1 MADVFKSSLTAPTVL
16 DRLVGWVS
24 PRAGLQRFNARQML
38 TRAYAAALP
47 GDGWRP
53 KRAGAS
59 ANAEHAA
66 SASILRAK
74 SRSLIE
80 NVDYIAAGMSARV
93 AHIVGTGIVPTW
105 RGRDGEALDRLWK
118 RWVKVADADG
128 VRDLYGIQAAAVR
141 AMDADGEVMIRI
153 RARLPSD
160 GLPVP
165 MQLQLIEVDRLD
177 TSKSAASGS
186 NTIIQGIE
194 YDPLGRVVA
203 YHIWNQHP
211 GDIGPLRA
219 RGMQSTRVVAEEII
233 HLFNPGRPG
242 QGRGFPRL
250 SPVINRAR
258 DLQLLEDAE
267 LARKNLE
274 GRLSVLASGDI
285 AGMADGGQFG
295 TPGDGKAPAGSLGE
309 LASGGITQIPA
320 GMNLTVVEP
329 KAAPGFVDYCKYN
342 IHLVCSGAGFTYEQ
356 ATGDMSE
363 VNFSSARVRML
374 DFRREIE
381 QMQWLT
387 VVPMLCDRI
396 CQEFVAY
403 AYLAGLLPARL
414 DWTVEHTTP
423 KWDYI
428 NPSQDIRADLD
439 EIAGGLSSFSEKL
452 RRRGYDP
459 KVVFDELESDIK
471 DLQSRGIWDSLVML
485 LKGKEMVA
493 DAQGDGGN
501 KPSP

>member
-1 MADVFKSSLTAPTVL
+1 MAQELLALRSAPTVL
-16 DRLVGWVS
+16 DRFVGWIN
-24 PRAGLQRFNARQML
+24 PRAGLQRFQARQML

-47 GDGWRP
+47 GDSWRP
-53 KRAGAS
+53 KRPGAS

-66 SASILRAK
+66 SAAMLRAK

-80 NVDYIAAGMSARV
+80 NVEYIAAGMNARV

-105 RGRDGEALDRLWK
+105 SGKDGATLDALWK
-118 RWVKVADADG
+118 RWTKVADADG
-128 VRDLYGIQAAAVR
+128 ARDLYGIQAAAVR
-141 AMDADGEVMIRI
+141 AMDADGEVLIRV
-153 RARLPSD
+153 RSRLVTD

-165 MQLQLIEVDRLD
+165 MQLQLLEVDRLD
-177 TSKSAASGS
+177 TTKSMASGA
-186 NTIIQGIE
+186 NTIVQGIE

-219 RGMQSTRVVAEEII
+219 RGMQSTRVAAEEII

-250 SPVINRAR
+250 SPVIARAR

-267 LARKNLE
+267 LQRKNLE
-274 GRLSVLASGDI
+274 GRLSVLASGDV
-285 AGMADGGQFG
+285 AGLAEGNQFNVSKEG
-295 TPGDGKAPAGSLGE
+295 ANSLGE

-320 GMNLTVVEP
+320 GMNLTVIEP

-342 IHLVCSGAGFTYEQ
+342 IHLVCAGAGFTYEQ
-356 ATGDMSE
+356 ATGDMAE

-381 QMQWLT
+381 QLQWLT

-396 CQEFVAY
+396 CREFVAY
-403 AYLAGLLPARL
+403 AALAGLLPGRL
-414 DWTVEHTTP
+414 GWSVEHSTP
-423 KWDYI
+423 KWDYV
-428 NPSQDIRADLD
+428 NPAQDIRADLD

-459 KVVFDELESDIK
+459 RVVFDELESDIK
-471 DLQSRGIWDSLVML
+471 DLQQRGIWDALVML
-485 LKGKEMVA
+485 LKGKTPAPDLPA
-493 DAQGDGGN
+493 D
-501 KPSP
+501 SPAKKASA